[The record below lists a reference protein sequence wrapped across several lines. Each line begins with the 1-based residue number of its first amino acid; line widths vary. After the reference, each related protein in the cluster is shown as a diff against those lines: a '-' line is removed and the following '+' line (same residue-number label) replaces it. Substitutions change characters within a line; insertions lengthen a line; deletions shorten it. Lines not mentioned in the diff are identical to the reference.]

1 MGGGEGTERLPEALA
16 ASNVTE
22 RFTTMHLVNAEV
34 RLPDGRVLSIPEVI
48 PSTFPDWLDRVKVLR
63 GELPD
68 RDSPTDA
75 MVSLIA
81 SQRLGL
87 DPGDQLTLVS
97 EDGTEIAIDV
107 ATVVAVPGQFPS
119 VSGRV
124 FSMVGLGPG
133 FAAAHPELLNEDD
146 VSTNVWL
153 TNGSESV
160 LDFRAEGDRLGF
172 GSVDIEEQ
180 DQVTKGV
187 DRLVQVEA
195 IALLAAGLVAAAA
208 GAVVM
213 VQLMRR
219 TTDNAAGPL
228 RTLQAL
234 GVTRHGFRL
243 GGALAGLAVGLAGA
257 IVGAAMA
264 VVSSAFTPF
273 GTASVAEP
281 EPGVRIDTA
290 VLVVGIITTVAIVAA
305 LSGLIAGHA
314 VRTGHARPRRVR
326 PSLGAIPEPAACG
339 VHFAL
344 FPADT
349 GTSDRGRTSLLGLA
363 FVVAVLVAV
372 MNTGLA
378 LSSVG
383 DHPALSGG
391 WWDGWIAVD
400 SANSAEAVPAALEAS
415 SDVTAYA
422 RGGWLGE
429 FVIGDVPVGVMVT
442 DRSTALQPP
451 MTRGR
456 PPRGPDEVALGP
468 TSIER
473 LELDLGDDI
482 TFEIEDDDGDPV
494 TVTLAVV
501 GETVFAAPQW
511 FTMAPG
517 EGALVDSSLVER
529 WQPLSAGQPN
539 YLVRLRDGVDGPAA
553 MRALADAVSG
563 PNDSEP
569 AYQFARSP
577 RADIEALTGTVKIPF
592 ILAVELVL
600 VAAATLA
607 HQVVTSSRRHRRDL
621 AVLRSLGFTT
631 RQSTEASV
639 AQAATFSVAA
649 LVVGLP
655 LGLVI
660 GSFAWRQIAHQ
671 LVVIA
676 SFPIS
681 GSLLV
686 AIIAGLMIMATALGL
701 MVGRGS
707 RHHPPATD
715 LRRE

>member
-1 MGGGEGTERLPEALA
+1 M
-16 ASNVTE
+16 
-22 RFTTMHLVNAEV
+22 
-34 RLPDGRVLSIPEVI
+34 
-48 PSTFPDWLDRVKVLR
+48 
-63 GELPD
+63 
-68 RDSPTDA
+68 
-75 MVSLIA
+75 
-81 SQRLGL
+81 
-87 DPGDQLTLVS
+87 
-97 EDGTEIAIDV
+97 
-107 ATVVAVPGQFPS
+107 
-119 VSGRV
+119 
-124 FSMVGLGPG
+124 
-133 FAAAHPELLNEDD
+133 
-146 VSTNVWL
+146 
-153 TNGSESV
+153 
-160 LDFRAEGDRLGF
+160 
-172 GSVDIEEQ
+172 
-180 DQVTKGV
+180 
-187 DRLVQVEA
+187 
-195 IALLAAGLVAAAA
+195 
-208 GAVVM
+208 
-213 VQLMRR
+213 
-219 TTDNAAGPL
+219 
-228 RTLQAL
+228 
-234 GVTRHGFRL
+234 
-243 GGALAGLAVGLAGA
+243 
-257 IVGAAMA
+257 
-264 VVSSAFTPF
+264 
-273 GTASVAEP
+273 
-281 EPGVRIDTA
+281 
-290 VLVVGIITTVAIVAA
+290 
-305 LSGLIAGHA
+305 
-314 VRTGHARPRRVR
+314 
-326 PSLGAIPEPAACG
+326 
-339 VHFAL
+339 
-344 FPADT
+344 
-349 GTSDRGRTSLLGLA
+349 
-363 FVVAVLVAV
+363 
-372 MNTGLA
+372 
-378 LSSVG
+378 
-383 DHPALSGG
+383 
-391 WWDGWIAVD
+391 
-400 SANSAEAVPAALEAS
+400 
-415 SDVTAYA
+415 
-422 RGGWLGE
+422 
-429 FVIGDVPVGVMVT
+429 
-442 DRSTALQPP
+442 
-451 MTRGR
+451 
-456 PPRGPDEVALGP
+456 
-468 TSIER
+468 
-473 LELDLGDDI
+473 
-482 TFEIEDDDGDPV
+482 